1 MSIGAPLN
9 AKDLVGVVCMEGSK
23 HASRLLVK
31 ADHHLTSSSGDP
43 IGVTATPPG
52 GVLEAENETIR
63 EPDVFLGLEE
73 IWVDLSIL
81 ACKDFL
87 PEEPLAT
94 SFFGVFVG
102 HLICNCQ
109 HIKSKMIKK

>member
-1 MSIGAPLN
+1 MSIGAPLK

-31 ADHHLTSSSGDP
+31 ADHHLTKSIWDP
-43 IGVTATPPG
+43 IGVTAPH